1 MNSKIVSGTGFV
13 IAAILFIA
21 VNVLS
26 NATLTS
32 WRLDVTDDR
41 LFTLSQGTLSILENL
56 EEPIR
61 LRLYFSAKQFAGI
74 PPIVNYGVR
83 VRDLLE
89 AYQAK
94 SNGQIRLDVIDP
106 EPFSEAE
113 DQAVGFGVQRMATSS
128 AGEFGYFGVVGTNTT
143 DDEAL
148 IPFFQPSEERSLEY
162 ELTKLIYNLAN
173 PTKRVIGV
181 ISTLPISGRQANP
194 MAGAPPQEA
203 WAVVSMMREIFD
215 VRALGYTMDDIAPDI
230 DTLVVI
236 HPKTLP
242 PETTYAIDQFV
253 LRGGKAMVFIDP
265 MAEEDQTPADP
276 QSGMMVPE
284 RGSDAP
290 ELLQAWGLRMV
301 PERIAADYR
310 SAIRVSN
317 PTPRGPREIEFLLW
331 MQFDASNF
339 ASDDFVT
346 NQLNSIN
353 LGTAGILEPVPDA
366 GTEFTPL
373 LSTSEESQAMV
384 RDTVM
389 FNRDPVDVLN
399 TFQSGGEPLV
409 VAARIRG
416 NAKTAFPDGRPQID
430 PQAERAPDPTF
441 LAESA
446 TPINVIVV
454 ADTDILADRFWVQVQ
469 NFLGMRIPSPFAD
482 NGTFVINALDNLG
495 GNDDL
500 ISLRSR
506 GESARPFDRV
516 EALQRDAEAQFRDK
530 EQALQERLTQTEQQI
545 SELQS
550 QKDEASAMLLSPEQ
564 KQAIDGFRDEQL
576 KIRKELRAVQ
586 HELRKNIEQL
596 GVILKFINIGLVPV
610 LILLLA
616 TLLGLTK
623 TGLVSRGSGR

>member
-1 MNSKIVSGTGFV
+1 MNSKFVSGTGFI
-13 IAAILFIA
+13 IAAILFVA
-21 VNVLS
+21 VNIVS

-32 WRLDVTDDR
+32 WRLDVTDNR
-41 LFTLSQGTLSILENL
+41 LFTLSDGTLSIVDNL

-61 LRLYFSAKQFAGI
+61 LRLYFSAKQFSGI

-89 AYQAK
+89 EYEAK
-94 SNGQIRLDVIDP
+94 AHGHIELEVIDP

-113 DQAVGFGVQRMATSS
+113 DQAVAFGVQRMTTSA
-128 AGEFGYFGVVGTNTT
+128 AGEFGYFGLLGTNTT
-143 DDEAL
+143 DDEVL

-173 PTKRVIGV
+173 PTKRVIGI

-194 MAGAPPQEA
+194 MAGTPPQEP
-203 WAVVSMMREIFD
+203 WAVISMMREIYD
-215 VRALGYTMDDIAPDI
+215 VRALGYTMDSIAADI

-236 HPKTLP
+236 HPKMLP

-253 LRGGKAMVFIDP
+253 LRGGKAMLFIDP

-301 PERIAADYR
+301 ADRIAADYR

-331 MQFDASNF
+331 LQFDASNF
-339 ASDDFVT
+339 ADDDFVT
-346 NQLNSIN
+346 NQLNTVN
-353 LGTAGILEPVPDA
+353 LGTSGVLEPLADA
-366 GTEFTPL
+366 ETEFTPL

-384 RDTVM
+384 RDQVM

-409 VAARIRG
+409 LAARIRG
-416 NAKTAFPDGRPQID
+416 HAKSAFPDGKPHAD
-430 PQAERAPDPTF
+430 PENPPPADPNF
-441 LAESA
+441 LAQAA

-454 ADTDILADRFWVQVQ
+454 ADTDILSDRFWVQIQ

-495 GNDDL
+495 GNDAL

-506 GESARPFDRV
+506 GESSRPFDRV
-516 EALQRDAEAQFRDK
+516 EALQREAEAQFRDK
-530 EQALQERLTQTEQQI
+530 EKALQKRLSQTEQQI
-545 SELQS
+545 SDLQS

-564 KQAIDGFRDEQL
+564 KLAIDGFREEQL

-586 HELRKNIEQL
+586 HELRKNIERL
-596 GVILKFINIGLVPV
+596 GVVLKFINIGLVPL
-610 LILLLA
+610 LIALIA
-616 TLLGLTK
+616 AILGLTR
-623 TGLVSRGSGR
+623 TNLATRVARG